1 MNALRRQKS
10 YAWAQYF
17 KSMEETHRD
26 QLDILRLHERLLAD
40 EDATEEI
47 PLHFLKEFT
56 YMAKKLHKELSCPVC
71 LEVIKYDNLKILC
84 CGHKHC
90 EDCFRRIEKCS
101 LCRRKVKK

>member
-56 YMAKKLHKELSCPVC
+56 DMAKKLHKELSCPVC
-71 LEVIKYDNLKILC
+71 LEVIIFTSKVSTLGPENN
-84 CGHKHC
+84 
-90 EDCFRRIEKCS
+90 ES
-101 LCRRKVKK
+101 LPGYC